1 MAIFTTLVKSL
12 RDMNYN
18 LGMSDYPIFD
28 ENYRKPLNNKILDH
42 YNFYEIGFE
51 TAALFKFNLNT
62 TLNEIMPYYNQLY
75 KSALIDFDP
84 LMMADLTEKYLH
96 NSSGNNSGTS
106 NSNSSSDNKNLFQ
119 DTPLSPIPSVS
130 LENQKYATNI
140 TFNNTSLDDTTTSN
154 SKFDN
159 TEDYIK
165 TITGNI
171 GNHSN
176 SKLLTE
182 FRNTFLNIDMQ
193 VINDL
198 RDLFM
203 GLWK

>member
-51 TAALFKFNLNT
+51 TAGLFKFNLNT

-75 KSALIDFDP
+75 KSALIEFDP
-84 LMMADLTEKYLH
+84 LMMADLTEKYSH

-140 TFNNTSLDDTTTSN
+140 TFNNTSLEDTTTSN